1 LDSWKDL
8 LASTKDT
15 PLDTRDE
22 GAILAEAIS
31 QELKKEWFQSHDFS
45 DAMQSSMSLAGRDH
59 LVTSTTAI
67 PAVGSA
73 SDSYI
78 HSDGDVALSDSH
90 LRAIGSIRDRT
101 PSPNP
106 QLTKQGSVN
115 ETIGKKTS
123 KSWKLDSSF
132 KEKIREKVTEKYGVD
147 NEAAKKAQMLTEE
160 IMSQIPNPEKAEI
173 IVPDL
178 LGEDTTQGK
187 SRGHVFKGK
196 PVASPIA
203 KVQPES
209 SDAFQ
214 KKLKLMGIR
223 LRVNVDM
230 HSRLKTPVM
239 KRGLS
244 SSDLM
249 SEDFE
254 ETPKEIQ
261 PGTATDDSEDEV
273 DERLVGKVRA
283 PALMKRLFPTGA
295 LDRKRSL
302 STNKIPLFESKPMYP
317 TSNLGRIDSE
327 ESMDG
332 KSNGM
337 DQATILD
344 AKVLAAIT
352 KKLTTELE
360 ILNDKKKRQKEFN
373 SNKSFQLESLKI
385 SRKAKMRYTR
395 DARNEFPQL
404 LEKRKVLMQFLT
416 EDSRA
421 IYTKEKTRNSVLL
434 AAASSFMNKMNKVIQ
449 TRREHIED
457 IKNAKEETIQQH
469 KITKGKR
476 DEIKLE
482 YHKLKDDIRFLK
494 AELEILQDEV
504 NRKME
509 DKMVVV
515 QNNVLLDSEI
525 QIKDIEIL
533 MRALNKRQTMGFQIA
548 SIKELDVIDLNDCNL
563 NRLPLM
569 QLNTEVVKHVNVG
582 KNQLKTLDQIDMFT
596 ELESLVTD
604 NNALVELN
612 LRDME
617 NLKALSIEAN
627 QLNSLQGLS
636 KRLQYLNASAN
647 KFNTLDGIDS
657 APDLRIL
664 ILNNSALRDFSSLRY
679 LVKLIYIDLSTSGL
693 SESCLEELYRC
704 SCLQY
709 IDASNNLFRG
719 IPEIS
724 NQALYE
730 LRLNANMISQLTR
743 TPWLFNLRVLHIA
756 DNQLMDIEPLAMCP
770 FLVELN
776 LSNNAIKEIK
786 NIYSVSVCQ
795 QLERLDL
802 SGNPIVDDP
811 RFGHTIGVLFPV
823 IKKVNSQDIHSSGL
837 ELARIF
843 FSCRSLQAVKIC
855 QKAQLYLQMF
865 QEDISD
871 ADYKIDTFNIWAKL
885 SKKCEKSIIDHLG
898 KYYAPYLRY
907 LCSGNEMAKFD
918 PTMNVHVQEKRI
930 FWLTETIQ
938 DMLREL
944 DITPPVT
951 WDGSLLRHVRE
962 LDRKIEWHRVT
973 YIQALWRAKSGRK
986 KYLKARESI

>member
-1 LDSWKDL
+1 M
-8 LASTKDT
+8 
-15 PLDTRDE
+15 
-22 GAILAEAIS
+22 
-31 QELKKEWFQSHDFS
+31 KKEWFQSHDFS
-45 DAMQSSMSLAGRDH
+45 DAVQSSISLHGHEGLANS
-59 LVTSTTAI
+59 TSAMAATHST
-67 PAVGSA
+67 V
-73 SDSYI
+73 SDLYVK
-78 HSDGDVALSDSH
+78 SDGDLALSDSF
-90 LRAIGSIRDRT
+90 LKTSGNLRDRT

-106 QLTKQGSVN
+106 MFMKQGSAS
-115 ETIGKKTS
+115 EAMGKKVS
-123 KSWKLDSSF
+123 KSWKIDSSLKDKI
-132 KEKIREKVTEKYGVD
+132 KEKVSEKYGID
-147 NEAAKKAQMLTEE
+147 NDAARKAQILTEE
-160 IMSQIPNPEKAEI
+160 IVSQLPNPENAEI

-178 LGEDTTQGK
+178 LGEDNVSLK
-187 SRGHVFKGK
+187 SKGHVFKGK
-196 PVASPIA
+196 PVASPNS
-203 KVQPES
+203 KPPQETT
-209 SDAFQ
+209 DAFQ

-223 LRVNVDM
+223 IRVTVDM
-230 HSRLKTPVM
+230 NNRAKTPM
-239 KRGLS
+239 LRRGLS
-244 SSDLM
+244 SSDLI
-249 SEDFE
+249 SGDIVE
-254 ETPKEIQ
+254 EKHEGIQ
-261 PGTATDDSEDEV
+261 PGTVTDDSEEEV

-302 STNKIPLFESKPMYP
+302 STNKIPLFESKPMY
-317 TSNLGRIDSE
+317 TTGKLGRIDSE
-327 ESMDG
+327 TSLDE

-337 DQATILD
+337 DQATLLD
-344 AKVLAAIT
+344 AKILAAIT

-360 ILNDKKKRQKEFN
+360 FLNDKKKRQKEFN
-373 SNKSFQLESLKI
+373 NNKSFQLESLKI

-395 DARNEFPQL
+395 DARSEFPQL
-404 LEKRKVLMQFLT
+404 LERRKVLMQFLT
-416 EDSRA
+416 EESRA

-434 AAASSFMNKMNKVIQ
+434 AAASSFMNKMSKVIQ
-449 TRREHIED
+449 TRREYIED

-494 AELEILQDEV
+494 AELDILQDEV

-569 QLNTEVVKHVNVG
+569 QLNTDVVKHVNVG

-604 NNALVELN
+604 NNSLVELN
-612 LRDME
+612 LRE
-617 NLKALSIEAN
+617 LANLKALSIEAN

-636 KRLQYLNASAN
+636 KKLQYLNASAN

-664 ILNNSALRDFSSLRY
+664 ILNNSTLRDFSSLRY
-679 LVKLIYIDLSTSGL
+679 LVKLIYIDLSTSNL
-693 SESCLEELYRC
+693 TESCLEDLYRC

-730 LRLNANMISQLTR
+730 LRMNANMISQLSR

-756 DNQLMDIEPLAMCP
+756 DNQLIDVAPLAMCP
-770 FLVELN
+770 FLIELN

-786 NIYSVSVCQ
+786 NLYSISVCQ

-811 RFGHTIGVLFPV
+811 RFGHTIGVLFPI
-823 IKKVNSQDIHSSGL
+823 IKKVNSQDIHSSGIEIL
-837 ELARIF
+837 RMF

-865 QEDISD
+865 HEDISD
-871 ADYKIDTFNIWAKL
+871 ADYKVDTFNIWAKL
-885 SKKCEKSIIDHLG
+885 SKKCEKSIMDHLG
-898 KYYAPYLRY
+898 RYYAPYLRY
-907 LCSGNEMAKFD
+907 LCSGNETAKFD
-918 PTMNVHVQEKRI
+918 PTLNVNVQEKRI

-944 DITPPVT
+944 EITPPVT
-951 WDGSLLRHVRE
+951 CDGSLLRYMRE

-986 KYLKARESI
+986 KYLRARESIHD